1 MIREIEASKIT
12 ECVERLCREAA
23 FYLPEDVK
31 ARFRE
36 MQANEESPVG
46 RLVMEQLLANA
57 EIAANEQVPM
67 CQDTGLAVVFVEW
80 GQDCHLSGA
89 TLQEAVDEG
98 VRRAYKDNFLRKS
111 VYSHPYRRDKNTGD
125 NTPAI
130 VHLKMVAGD
139 KVKITLAA
147 KGGGSE
153 NMSAVA
159 MMKPADGVEGV
170 KRFVVE
176 QVKKAGSN
184 PCPPI
189 IVGVG
194 IGGNF
199 ERVAQLAKESL
210 LCPLDEAN
218 PDPELAALEAEL
230 LELVNKTGVGP
241 GGLGGTQTA
250 AAVKVKMAPCHI
262 ASFPVAVNIQCNA
275 ARHKEGE
282 V

>member
-1 MIREIEASKIT
+1 MREIEASKIT